1 MLTCYERGWRY
12 RSLFNNLES
21 DEVEF
26 IKTIAQEYQSWL
38 IVELCSLN

>member
-38 IVELCSLN
+38 IVELCGLN